1 MKFSESWLRQCVNPE
16 ISSKDLVSQMTMAGL
31 EIDAVER
38 AAPDISGVIV
48 GEIVKVEPHPNADKL
63 SVCQVSSGNDEMQVV
78 CGAPN
83 ARLGIK
89 VPFAKVGAILPSD
102 FKIKKA
108 KLRGVESFGMLCA
121 QDELGLGEDGSGLWE
136 LPEDAEVGCDL
147 VEFLELDD
155 NIIEVDL
162 TPNRGDCLSILGL
175 AREVGVLN
183 RVDVENQDCF
193 PVKPTIEDVVDIQL
207 DNPEGCARYAG
218 RVIRNLDLTVSTP
231 GWMQECLRRSGLRSL
246 GPAID
251 VTNYVLLEMG
261 QPMHAFDLSSISG
274 GVTVRMGKEESL
286 SLLDDSE
293 VTVDRNTLVISD
305 NEKVLALAGIMGGS
319 ESSVSSST
327 TDIFFESAWFNPLAL
342 AGRARYFGKHTD
354 SSHRFERGVDSDL
367 QVSAIERATALILKI
382 CGGSAGPVVVEESPS
397 HLPKPVEIKLR
408 DCRLRQQLGVSIPA
422 DEVDDMLVRLG
433 LVLIKRSSE
442 AGVWIPPSWRFD
454 LLIEQDLVEEV
465 ARIYGYNNLPTSTP
479 TAALDL
485 EPCSESMA
493 DLSVFRAQLVSR
505 GYQEVITYSFVD
517 PELQSMVEPHEP
529 PVALVNPISSDMS
542 VMRTSL
548 WSGLLATASHNL
560 NRQQSRV
567 RIFEIGQC
575 FLPTDDSDSG
585 LVQSTNFA
593 GLVCGAREPVSWSG
607 SKESVDFYDIK
618 GDLQS
623 VIAQTGLAEEFC
635 FDVGAHAALHP
646 GQSAKILRNDKF
658 IGWIGQVH
666 PKIQSYLGLSTAAYV
681 FQVNIDDLTDVRIP
695 FYEEVSKFPEVRRD
709 LAFYVDSEL
718 AASELMNC
726 AESASGEYLIGLKLF
741 DVYQPKD
748 VDNKGKSVAL
758 GLTFQHPSRTLTD
771 EEVNHSIESVVAQ
784 LKASYDAELR

>member
-1 MKFSESWLRQCVNPE
+1 MKFSESWLRQYVNPKV
-16 ISSKDLVSQMTMAGL
+16 STKDLVSQMTMAGL
-31 EIDAVER
+31 EIDSVER

-48 GEIVKVEPHPNADKL
+48 GQIVKVEPHPNADKL
-63 SVCQVSSGNDEMQVV
+63 SVCQVSSGDDDMQVV

-89 VPFAKVGAILPSD
+89 VPFARVGAVLPGD

-108 KLRGVESFGMLCA
+108 KLRGIESFGMLCA
-121 QDELGLGEDGSGLWE
+121 QDELGLGEDASGLWE

-147 VEFLELDD
+147 IEFLELDD

-175 AREVGVLN
+175 SREVGVLN
-183 RVDVENQDCF
+183 SVDIKNQDCL
-193 PVKPTIEDVVDIQL
+193 PVKPTIEDVVDVQL
-207 DNPEGCARYAG
+207 DYPEGCARYVG
-218 RVIRNLDLTVSTP
+218 RVVRNLDLNVSTP

-246 GPAID
+246 GPAVD

-261 QPMHAFDLSSISG
+261 QPMHAFDLSSINGS
-274 GVTVRMGKEESL
+274 VTVRMGEEEPL

-293 VTVDRNTLVISD
+293 VTVDKSTLVIAD

-327 TDIFFESAWFNPLAL
+327 TDIFFESAWFNPLTL
-342 AGRARYFGKHTD
+342 AGKARYFGKHTD
-354 SSHRFERGVDSDL
+354 SSHRFERGVDSEL
-367 QVSAIERATALILKI
+367 QVPAIERATALILEI
-382 CGGSAGPVVVEESPS
+382 CGGLPGPVVISESSS
-397 HLPKPVEIKLR
+397 HLPKSAEIKLR
-408 DCRLRQQLGVSIPA
+408 DCRLEQQLGVSIPA

-433 LVLIKRSSE
+433 LVLVKRSSE
-442 AGVWIPPSWRFD
+442 ASIWMPPSWRFD
-454 LLIEQDLVEEV
+454 LVIEQDLIEEV

-479 TAALDL
+479 IAALDL
-485 EPCSESMA
+485 EPCSESKA
-493 DLSVFRAQLVSR
+493 DISIFRAQLVSR
-505 GYQEVITYSFVD
+505 GYQEVITYTFVD
-517 PELQSMVEPHEP
+517 PELQSMVDSDSA
-529 PVALVNPISSDMS
+529 PVALVNPISNDMS
-542 VMRTSL
+542 VMRTNL

-575 FLPTDDSDSG
+575 FVPTDDSDLG

-593 GLVCGAREPVSWSG
+593 GLVCGPREPVSWSG
-607 SKESVDFYDIK
+607 SKENVDFYDIK

-623 VIAQTGLAEEFC
+623 VFAQTGLEAEFR
-635 FDVGAHAALHP
+635 FIVGAHSALHP
-646 GQSAKILRNDKF
+646 GQSAKILRNGEF
-658 IGWIGQVH
+658 IGWIGQIH
-666 PKIQSYLGLSTAAYV
+666 PKVQSYLGLHTPVYV
-681 FQVNIDDLTDVRIP
+681 FQVSMSNLTEVKLP

-709 LAFYVDSEL
+709 LAFYVDREI
-718 AASELMNC
+718 AASELMSC
-726 AESASGEYLIGLKLF
+726 AKSASGEHLIGLKLF

-748 VDNKGKSVAL
+748 IDNKGKSVAL

-771 EEVNHSIESVVAQ
+771 EEVNQSIESVVSK
-784 LKASYDAELR
+784 LKSSYGAELR